1 MKKIIQIGIGGGII
15 AYVMANKNVN
25 RNTINRNRNR
35 KKQNPILKLTKD
47 DFVIGH
53 KNAPVTII
61 EYSSLSCGHC
71 ADYHNTTLNVLI
83 NEYVN
88 KNKVKIVFRAYPLS
102 NISLLA
108 SMLVLNISDIDKRLE
123 YMNYLYKTHREWSR
137 SKRPKKVLIESYGN
151 IGLTEEDFNE
161 CYNNKELESKIK
173 KKKKVAE
180 NELNVRST
188 PSFYIN
194 GELLRGNQ
202 PIENFRRIIDSK
214 LI

>member
-1 MKKIIQIGIGGGII
+1 MKKIIPIGIGGGVI

-25 RNTINRNRNR
+25 RNR
-35 KKQNPILKLTKD
+35 KKQNPILKITKD

-61 EYSSLSCGHC
+61 EYSSLSCEHC
-71 ADYHNTTLNVLI
+71 ANYHNTTLNVLI

-88 KNKVKIVFRAYPLS
+88 NDKVKIVFRAYPLS

-108 SMLVLNISDIDKRLE
+108 NMLVLNVSDIDQRLE
-123 YMNYLYKTHREWSR
+123 YMNYLYKTQKKWSM
-137 SKRPKKVLIESYGN
+137 SKQPKKVLIESYKQ
-151 IGLTEEDFNE
+151 IGLTGEDFNK

-173 KKKKVAE
+173 EKLKIAE
-180 NELNVRST
+180 NELNIRST
-188 PSFYIN
+188 PSFFIN
-194 GELLRGNQ
+194 GELLKGNQ
-202 PIENFRRIIDSK
+202 PVENFKSIIDSK

>member
-1 MKKIIQIGIGGGII
+1 MKKIIPIGICGGII
-15 AYVMANKNVN
+15 AYVMVNKK
-25 RNTINRNRNR
+25 IINRNR

-88 KNKVKIVFRAYPLS
+88 KGKVKMVFRAHPLS

-108 SMLVLNISDIDKRLE
+108 SMLVLNVSDIDKRLE
-123 YMNYLYKTHREWSR
+123 YMNYLYKTQREWSR
-137 SKRPKKVLIESYGN
+137 SKQPKKVLIESYSN
-151 IGLTEEDFNE
+151 IGLTEADFNK

-173 KKKKVAE
+173 NKIKIAE

-188 PSFYIN
+188 PSFFIN
-194 GELLRGNQ
+194 GQLLRGNQ
-202 PIENFRRIIDSK
+202 PIENFKNIIDSK

>member
-1 MKKIIQIGIGGGII
+1 MKKKIPIGIGGGLI
-15 AYVMANKNVN
+15 AYVMANKNRN
-25 RNTINRNRNR
+25 RNKTINR
-35 KKQNPILKLTKD
+35 KKENPILKQLTED

-71 ADYHNTTLNVLI
+71 ANYHNTTLNVLI

-88 KNKVKIVFRAYPLS
+88 KDKVKIVFRAYPLS

-123 YMNYLYKTHREWSR
+123 YMNYLYKNQREWSE

-173 KKKKVAE
+173 NKIKIAE

-202 PIENFRRIIDSK
+202 PIENFRRIIDRK
-214 LI
+214 F

>member
-1 MKKIIQIGIGGGII
+1 MKKIIPIGIGGGVI
-15 AYVMANKNVN
+15 AYVIANKNVN
-25 RNTINRNRNR
+25 RNRKTINRNK

-88 KNKVKIVFRAYPLS
+88 KGKVKMVFRAHPLS

-108 SMLVLNISDIDKRLE
+108 SMLVLNVSDIDKRLE
-123 YMNYLYKTHREWSR
+123 YMNYLYKTQREWSR
-137 SKRPKKVLIESYGN
+137 SKQPKKVLIESYSN
-151 IGLTEEDFNE
+151 IGLTEADFNK

-173 KKKKVAE
+173 NKIKIAE

-188 PSFYIN
+188 PSFFIN
-194 GELLRGNQ
+194 GQLLRGNQ
-202 PIENFRRIIDSK
+202 PIENFKNIIDSK

>member
-108 SMLVLNISDIDKRLE
+108 SMLVLNVSDIDKRLE

-151 IGLTEEDFNE
+151 IRLTEEDFNE
-161 CYNNKELESKIK
+161 CYNNKEL
-173 KKKKVAE
+173 
-180 NELNVRST
+180 
-188 PSFYIN
+188 
-194 GELLRGNQ
+194 
-202 PIENFRRIIDSK
+202 
-214 LI
+214 

>member
-1 MKKIIQIGIGGGII
+1 MKKIIPIGIGSGII

-25 RNTINRNRNR
+25 RNR
-35 KKQNPILKLTKD
+35 KKQNPILKITKD

-61 EYSSLSCGHC
+61 EYSSLSCEHC
-71 ADYHNTTLNVLI
+71 ANYHNTTLNVLI

-88 KNKVKIVFRAYPLS
+88 NDKVKIVFRAYPLS

-108 SMLVLNISDIDKRLE
+108 NMLVLNVYDIDQRLE
-123 YMNYLYKTHREWSR
+123 YMNYLYKTQRKWSM
-137 SKRPKKVLIESYGN
+137 SKQPKKVLIESYKQ
-151 IGLTEEDFNE
+151 IGLTREDFNK

-173 KKKKVAE
+173 QKLKIAE
-180 NELNVRST
+180 NELNIRST
-188 PSFYIN
+188 PSFFIN
-194 GELLRGNQ
+194 GELLKGNQ
-202 PIENFRRIIDSK
+202 PIENFKNIIDSK

>member
-1 MKKIIQIGIGGGII
+1 MKKIIPIGIGSGII

-25 RNTINRNRNR
+25 RNR
-35 KKQNPILKLTKD
+35 KKQNPILKITKD

-61 EYSSLSCGHC
+61 EYSSLSCEHC
-71 ADYHNTTLNVLI
+71 ANYHNTTLNVLI

-88 KNKVKIVFRAYPLS
+88 NDKVKIVFRAYPLS

-108 SMLVLNISDIDKRLE
+108 NMLVLNVSDIDQRLE
-123 YMNYLYKTHREWSR
+123 YMNYLYKTQKKWSM
-137 SKRPKKVLIESYGN
+137 SKQPKKVLIESYKQ
-151 IGLTEEDFNE
+151 IGLTGEDFNK

-173 KKKKVAE
+173 EKLKIAE
-180 NELNVRST
+180 NELNIRST
-188 PSFYIN
+188 PSFFIN
-194 GELLRGNQ
+194 GELLKGNQ
-202 PIENFRRIIDSK
+202 PVENFKSIIDSK

>member
-108 SMLVLNISDIDKRLE
+108 SMLVLNVSDIDKRLE

-188 PSFYIN
+188 PSFFIN